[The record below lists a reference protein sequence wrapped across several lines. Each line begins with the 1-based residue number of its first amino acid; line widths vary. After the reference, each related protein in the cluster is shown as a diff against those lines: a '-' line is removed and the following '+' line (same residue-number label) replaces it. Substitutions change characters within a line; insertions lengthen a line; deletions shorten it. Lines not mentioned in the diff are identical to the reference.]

1 MTDEMT
7 IQVDGDE
14 YVVGPDGDGFRVG
27 RRVGGELT
35 WLETVD
41 GSLVS
46 DQART
51 ALANGDTSED
61 SLLQAVRGVVQA
73 EVERGA

>member
-1 MTDEMT
+1 MGDEMT
-7 IQVDGDE
+7 MELDGNE
-14 YVVGPDGDGFRVG
+14 YVVRPEGQGLQVG
-27 RRVGGELT
+27 RRVGGDVA

-41 GSLVS
+41 GSLLT

-51 ALANGDTSED
+51 ALQSGDTSDE

-73 EVERGA
+73 EVERGG

>member
-1 MTDEMT
+1 MSDEMT
-7 IQVDGDE
+7 IQVDGHE
-14 YVVGPDGDGFRVG
+14 YVVRPEGEGLHVG
-27 RRVGGELT
+27 RRVGGEVA

-41 GSLVS
+41 GSLLS

-51 ALANGDTSED
+51 ALRGGDTSDE

-73 EVERGA
+73 EVERGG

>member
-7 IQVDGDE
+7 IQLDGDD
-14 YVVGPDGDGFRVG
+14 YVLRPEGEGMRVG
-27 RRVGGELT
+27 RRVGGNVT

-41 GSLVS
+41 GSLLPEKARSALRSGSTS
-46 DQART
+46 D
-51 ALANGDTSED
+51 E

-73 EVERGA
+73 EVHRGG

>member
-7 IQVDGDE
+7 IQLDGDE
-14 YVVGPDGDGFRVG
+14 YVVSPEGDGLRVG

-35 WLETVD
+35 WLESVD
-41 GSLVS
+41 GSLLT

-51 ALANGDTSED
+51 ALANGDTSDE
-61 SLLQAVRGVVQA
+61 SLLQAVRGVAQA
-73 EVERGA
+73 EVERGG

>member
-1 MTDEMT
+1 MSDEMT
-7 IQVDGDE
+7 IRLDGDE
-14 YVVGPDGDGFRVG
+14 YVVRPEGEGLQVG
-27 RRVGGELT
+27 RRVGGEVA

-41 GSLVS
+41 GSLLS

-51 ALANGDTSED
+51 ALQGGDTSDE

-73 EVERGA
+73 EVERGG

>member
-7 IQVDGDE
+7 INLDGDS
-14 YVVGPDGDGFRVG
+14 YVVSPEGEGFKVG
-27 RRVGGELT
+27 RHVGGELT

-41 GSLVS
+41 GSLLD

-51 ALANGDTSED
+51 ALANGDTSD
-61 SLLQAVRGVVQA
+61 ASLVQAVRGVVQA

>member
-14 YVVGPDGDGFRVG
+14 YVVSPEGEGLRVG
-27 RRVGGELT
+27 RRVGGELS
-35 WLETVD
+35 WLESVD
-41 GSLVS
+41 GSLLNE
-46 DQART
+46 QART
-51 ALANGDTSED
+51 ALSNGDTSD
-61 SLLQAVRGVVQA
+61 ASLLQAVRGVVQA